1 MEQIKQTQETT
12 FNKITNRHETANV
25 VMLCGLLATI
35 VLYMMFSPRIIMISQ
50 FALICLMFWVN
61 KSVISLKYSMIAV
74 VGVLTSVIA
83 SVLNPGWGS
92 VLTYATSLLC
102 ILVFKSIGLARSNL
116 RKLLFAV
123 GIVIAFLG
131 LTATKDG
138 AYYNL
143 MIGRTLNPNMMG
155 FYYFTM
161 TVCFISWAM
170 MSLSKKV
177 RRLVVVFFILGA
189 YCIYKT
195 DARTSLLAL
204 ALYGFALLIKKA
216 KFIQDG
222 KRFAW
227 LILFGWIL
235 VLIIPIIYIWLYKKF
250 GDQGLFIL
258 GKDFFSGRESV
269 WMDAFDMIMDSPI
282 LGSGNEQMFAG
293 TFGSAHNS
301 LLAIWKTCGIIPV
314 LVYVVLFVFCKSIRQ
329 NKHKTVDALKVALIG
344 YLFIAAFE
352 ASYTDGSMFIFGL
365 LPLLNN
371 IHFSAKEKGLFCNK
385 G

>member
-1 MEQIKQTQETT
+1 MINSTAVRKTINNNVACKYETV
-12 FNKITNRHETANV
+12 NV
-25 VMLCGLLATI
+25 IMLGGLFAMALLSIIYQSRLIMLA
-35 VLYMMFSPRIIMISQ
+35 Q

-61 KSVISLKYSMIAV
+61 KSTISLKYSMLAA
-74 VGVLTSVIA
+74 VGVLASVIA
-83 SVLNPGWGS
+83 SVFNPGWGS

-102 ILVFKSIGLARSNL
+102 ILVFKSIDLARSNL

-123 GIVIAFLG
+123 AIVIAFLG
-131 LTATKDG
+131 LTASKDG
-138 AYYNL
+138 VYYD
-143 MIGRTLNPNMMG
+143 MIVGRTLNPNMMG

-161 TVCFISWAM
+161 TVCFMSWAM
-170 MSLSKKV
+170 MSMSKKV

-195 DARTSLLAL
+195 EARTSLLAL

-258 GKDFFSGRESV
+258 GKNFFTGRESV
-269 WMDAFDMIMDSPI
+269 WADAFGMIMDSPI
-282 LGSGNEQMFAG
+282 FGCGNEQVFAG
-293 TFGSAHNS
+293 EFDSAHNS
-301 LLAIWKTCGIIPV
+301 LLAIWKTSGIIPV
-314 LVYVVLFVFCKSIRQ
+314 LVYVVLFVFCKSISQ
-329 NKHKTVDALKVALIG
+329 NKHKTVDVLKVALIG

-352 ASYTDGSMFIFGL
+352 TSYTDETMCLFGL
-365 LPLLNN
+365 LPLLCCVHSTVNVEEM
-371 IHFSAKEKGLFCNK
+371 HE
-385 G
+385 

>member
-1 MEQIKQTQETT
+1 MINSTAVRKTINNNVACKYETV
-12 FNKITNRHETANV
+12 NV
-25 VMLCGLLATI
+25 IMLGCLFAMALL
-35 VLYMMFSPRIIMISQ
+35 SIIYQSRLIMLAQ

-61 KSVISLKYSMIAV
+61 KSTISLKYSMLAA
-74 VGVLTSVIA
+74 VGVLASVIA
-83 SVLNPGWGS
+83 SVFNPGWGS

-102 ILVFKSIGLARSNL
+102 ILVFKSIDLARSNL

-123 GIVIAFLG
+123 AIVIAFLG

-155 FYYFTM
+155 FFYFTM

-177 RRLVVVFFILGA
+177 HWLSAVFFILGA

-195 DARTSLLAL
+195 EARTSLLAL
-204 ALYGFALLIKKA
+204 VLYGFALLIKKA
-216 KFIQDG
+216 KFIQEN

-258 GKDFFSGRESV
+258 GKNFFSGRESV
-269 WMDAFDMIMDSPI
+269 WMDAFDMIMDSPVF
-282 LGSGNEQMFAG
+282 GCGNEQMFGG

-301 LLAIWKTCGIIPV
+301 LLAIWKTSGIIPV
-314 LVYVVLFVFCKSIRQ
+314 LVYVVLFVFCRSISQ
-329 NKHKTVDALKVALIG
+329 NKHKTVDVLKVALIG

-352 ASYTDGSMFIFGL
+352 TSYTDGTMCLFGL
-365 LPLLNN
+365 LPFLCCVHSTVNVEEM
-371 IHFSAKEKGLFCNK
+371 HE
-385 G
+385 

>member
-1 MEQIKQTQETT
+1 MINSTAVRKTINNNVACKYETV
-12 FNKITNRHETANV
+12 NV
-25 VMLCGLLATI
+25 IMLGCLFAMALL
-35 VLYMMFSPRIIMISQ
+35 SIIYQSRLIMLAQ

-61 KSVISLKYSMIAV
+61 KSTISLKYSMLAA
-74 VGVLTSVIA
+74 VGVLASVIA

-102 ILVFKSIGLARSNL
+102 ILVFKSIDLARSNL

-123 GIVIAFLG
+123 AIVIAFLG
-131 LTATKDG
+131 LTASKDG
-138 AYYNL
+138 MYYD
-143 MIGRTLNPNMMG
+143 MIVGRTLNPNMMG

-161 TVCFISWAM
+161 TVCFMSWAM
-170 MSLSKKV
+170 MSMSKKV

-195 DARTSLLAL
+195 EARTSLLAL

-216 KFIQDG
+216 KFIQEN

-235 VLIIPIIYIWLYKKF
+235 VLIIPIIYLWLYKKF

-258 GKDFFSGRESV
+258 GKNFFSGRESV
-269 WMDAFDMIMDSPI
+269 WADAYDMIMDSPI
-282 LGSGNEQMFAG
+282 LGCGNEQVFAG
-293 TFGSAHNS
+293 KFDSAHNS
-301 LLAIWKTCGIIPV
+301 LLAIWKTSGIIPV
-314 LVYVVLFVFCKSIRQ
+314 LVYVVLFVFCKSISQ
-329 NKHKTVDALKVALIG
+329 NKHKTVDVLKVALIG

-352 ASYTDGSMFIFGL
+352 TSYTDGTMCLFGL
-365 LPLLNN
+365 LPLLCCVHSTVNVEEM
-371 IHFSAKEKGLFCNK
+371 HE
-385 G
+385 

>member
-1 MEQIKQTQETT
+1 MINSTAVCKTINNNVASKNET
-12 FNKITNRHETANV
+12 FNVIMLGGLFATALLSIMYQSRLI
-25 VMLCGLLATI
+25 ML
-35 VLYMMFSPRIIMISQ
+35 VQ
-50 FALICLMFWVN
+50 FALICLMFWGN
-61 KSVISLKYSMIAV
+61 KSVISLKYSMLAA
-74 VGVLTSVIA
+74 VGVLASVIA

-123 GIVIAFLG
+123 AIVIAFLG
-131 LTATKDG
+131 LTASKDG
-138 AYYNL
+138 VYYD
-143 MIGRTLNPNMMG
+143 MIVGRTLNPNMMG

-161 TVCFISWAM
+161 AVCFMAWAM
-170 MSLSKKV
+170 MSMSKKV

-195 DARTSLLAL
+195 EARTSLLAL

-216 KFIQDG
+216 KFIQDD
-222 KRFAW
+222 KRFAL

-258 GKDFFSGRESV
+258 GKNFFTGRELV
-269 WMDAFDMIMDSPI
+269 WMDTFDMIMQAPI
-282 LGSGNEQMFAG
+282 FGCGNKELMQG
-293 TFGSAHNS
+293 VGLTSSAHNS
-301 LLAIWKTCGIIPV
+301 LLAIWKTSGIIPV
-314 LVYVVLFVFCKSIRQ
+314 LVYVVLFVFCRSISQ
-329 NKHKTVDALKVALIG
+329 NKHKTVDVLKVALIG

-352 ASYTDGSMFIFGL
+352 TSYTDGTMCIFGL
-365 LPLLNN
+365 LPFLCCV
-371 IHFSAKEKGLFCNK
+371 HSAVNVEETHE
-385 G
+385 